1 MKKKWKSPKIHEIG
15 SLISTTQKGG
25 ENGGDKVGGK
35 PNSSKFEPM
44 AKKGIV
50 S

>member
-1 MKKKWKSPKIHEIG
+1 MKKKWKSPKINEID

-25 ENGGDKVGGK
+25 KNGGVKVGGK
-35 PNSSKFEPM
+35 PNPSRFEPM
-44 AKKGIV
+44 AKNGIV